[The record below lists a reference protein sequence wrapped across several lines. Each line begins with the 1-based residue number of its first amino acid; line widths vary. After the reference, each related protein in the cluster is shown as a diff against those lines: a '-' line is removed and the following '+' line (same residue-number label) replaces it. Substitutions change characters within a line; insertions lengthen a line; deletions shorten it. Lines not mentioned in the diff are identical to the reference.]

1 MAVRVPL
8 CIVLFYTNSNL
19 PVTKIGSSPYN
30 YVISFTLTQIFQL
43 LKYKWMSVFGI
54 NSFTLTQIFQLLKSV
69 SNSRQVSCC
78 FTLTQ
83 IFQLLKLACDTIII
97 AKGFTLTQIFQLL
110 KLIALTAA
118 AFARFTLTQIFQL
131 LKCQIALMKRLPQK
145 TIINISVT
153 TNIII
158 ITYSRAVK
166 KNFLL
171 NVPAPFLPLFR

>member
-43 LKYKWMSVFGI
+43 LKFSAASTS
-54 NSFTLTQIFQLLKSV
+54 NPPSFTLTQIFQLLKSV

-97 AKGFTLTQIFQLL
+97 AKG
-110 KLIALTAA
+110 
-118 AFARFTLTQIFQL
+118 FTLTQIFQL

>member
-1 MAVRVPL
+1 MIMF
-8 CIVLFYTNSNL
+8 C
-19 PVTKIGSSPYN
+19 
-30 YVISFTLTQIFQL
+30 
-43 LKYKWMSVFGI
+43 
-54 NSFTLTQIFQLLKSV
+54 
-69 SNSRQVSCC
+69 
-78 FTLTQ
+78 
-83 IFQLLKLACDTIII
+83 
-97 AKGFTLTQIFQLL
+97 
-110 KLIALTAA
+110 
-118 AFARFTLTQIFQL
+118 FTLTQIFQL

>member
-1 MAVRVPL
+1 MYGWEKLSER
-8 CIVLFYTNSNL
+8 
-19 PVTKIGSSPYN
+19 
-30 YVISFTLTQIFQL
+30 
-43 LKYKWMSVFGI
+43 
-54 NSFTLTQIFQLLKSV
+54 FTLTQIFQLLKSIV
-69 SNSRQVSCC
+69 TTIISVVC

-83 IFQLLKLACDTIII
+83 IFQLLKSPQYQYLFRIC
-97 AKGFTLTQIFQLL
+97 
-110 KLIALTAA
+110 
-118 AFARFTLTQIFQL
+118 FTLTQIFQL

>member
-54 NSFTLTQIFQLLKSV
+54 NSFTLTQIFQLLKFSAAST
-69 SNSRQVSCC
+69 SNPPS
-78 FTLTQ
+78 
-83 IFQLLKLACDTIII
+83 
-97 AKGFTLTQIFQLL
+97 FTLTQIFQLL

>member
-1 MAVRVPL
+1 MNLA
-8 CIVLFYTNSNL
+8 LFYTNSNL
-19 PVTKIGSSPYN
+19 PVTKIAGR
-30 YVISFTLTQIFQL
+30 FD
-43 LKYKWMSVFGI
+43 FG
-54 NSFTLTQIFQLLKSV
+54 
-69 SNSRQVSCC
+69 
-78 FTLTQ
+78 
-83 IFQLLKLACDTIII
+83 DW
-97 AKGFTLTQIFQLL
+97 G
-110 KLIALTAA
+110 
-118 AFARFTLTQIFQL
+118 FTLTQIFQL

>member
-1 MAVRVPL
+1 MLRIQTHL
-8 CIVLFYTNSNL
+8 IKQFYTNSNL
-19 PVTKIGSSPYN
+19 PVTKIVRPITFDETRFYTNSNLPVTKILS
-30 YVISFTLTQIFQL
+30 
-43 LKYKWMSVFGI
+43 KWY
-54 NSFTLTQIFQLLKSV
+54 
-69 SNSRQVSCC
+69 R
-78 FTLTQ
+78 
-83 IFQLLKLACDTIII
+83 LAQ
-97 AKGFTLTQIFQLL
+97 G
-110 KLIALTAA
+110 
-118 AFARFTLTQIFQL
+118 FTLTQIFQL

>member
-1 MAVRVPL
+1 MLENV
-8 CIVLFYTNSNL
+8 
-19 PVTKIGSSPYN
+19 G
-30 YVISFTLTQIFQL
+30 
-43 LKYKWMSVFGI
+43 
-54 NSFTLTQIFQLLKSV
+54 FTLTQIFQLLKSIRV
-69 SNSRQVSCC
+69 YIW
-78 FTLTQ
+78 
-83 IFQLLKLACDTIII
+83 IFIS
-97 AKGFTLTQIFQLL
+97 
-110 KLIALTAA
+110 
-118 AFARFTLTQIFQL
+118 FTLTQIFQL

>member
-1 MAVRVPL
+1 MG
-8 CIVLFYTNSNL
+8 L
-19 PVTKIGSSPYN
+19 PVFTPY
-30 YVISFTLTQIFQL
+30 S
-43 LKYKWMSVFGI
+43 
-54 NSFTLTQIFQLLKSV
+54 
-69 SNSRQVSCC
+69 
-78 FTLTQ
+78 
-83 IFQLLKLACDTIII
+83 
-97 AKGFTLTQIFQLL
+97 
-110 KLIALTAA
+110 
-118 AFARFTLTQIFQL
+118 FTLTQIFQL

>member
-54 NSFTLTQIFQLLKSV
+54 NSFTLTQIFQLLKFSAASTSNPPSFTLTQIFQLLKSV

-78 FTLTQ
+78 
-83 IFQLLKLACDTIII
+83 
-97 AKGFTLTQIFQLL
+97 FTLTQIFQLL

-171 NVPAPFLPLFR
+171 NVPAPFLPLF

>member
-1 MAVRVPL
+1 M
-8 CIVLFYTNSNL
+8 
-19 PVTKIGSSPYN
+19 GG
-30 YVISFTLTQIFQL
+30 FTLTQIFQL
-43 LKYKWMSVFGI
+43 LK
-54 NSFTLTQIFQLLKSV
+54 FTVTCAVKS
-69 SNSRQVSCC
+69 
-78 FTLTQ
+78 T
-83 IFQLLKLACDTIII
+83 
-97 AKGFTLTQIFQLL
+97 GFTLTQIFQLL
-110 KLIALTAA
+110 KLVGKTASKSYG
-118 AFARFTLTQIFQL
+118 FTLTQIFQL

>member
-1 MAVRVPL
+1 MLENV
-8 CIVLFYTNSNL
+8 
-19 PVTKIGSSPYN
+19 
-30 YVISFTLTQIFQL
+30 
-43 LKYKWMSVFGI
+43 
-54 NSFTLTQIFQLLKSV
+54 
-69 SNSRQVSCC
+69 
-78 FTLTQ
+78 
-83 IFQLLKLACDTIII
+83 
-97 AKGFTLTQIFQLL
+97 GFTLTQIFQLL
-110 KLIALTAA
+110 KLVRLSIPNALG
-118 AFARFTLTQIFQL
+118 FTLTQIFQL

>member
-1 MAVRVPL
+1 
-8 CIVLFYTNSNL
+8 
-19 PVTKIGSSPYN
+19 
-30 YVISFTLTQIFQL
+30 
-43 LKYKWMSVFGI
+43 MSVFGI
-54 NSFTLTQIFQLLKSV
+54 NSFTLTQIFQLLKFSAAST
-69 SNSRQVSCC
+69 SNPPS

-83 IFQLLKLACDTIII
+83 IFQLLKSVILHTPAPL
-97 AKGFTLTQIFQLL
+97 G
-110 KLIALTAA
+110 
-118 AFARFTLTQIFQL
+118 FTLTQIFQL

>member
-54 NSFTLTQIFQLLKSV
+54 NSFTLTQIFQLLKLIALTAAAFA
-69 SNSRQVSCC
+69 R

-83 IFQLLKLACDTIII
+83 IFQLLKSVILHTPAPL
-97 AKGFTLTQIFQLL
+97 G
-110 KLIALTAA
+110 
-118 AFARFTLTQIFQL
+118 FTLTQIFQL

>member
-1 MAVRVPL
+1 MFAWERFTLTQIFQLLKLYRCGATALCRFTLTQIFQLLKLKYAV
-8 CIVLFYTNSNL
+8 CT
-19 PVTKIGSSPYN
+19 TH
-30 YVISFTLTQIFQL
+30 ISFTLTQIFQL
-43 LKYKWMSVFGI
+43 LKLYC
-54 NSFTLTQIFQLLKSV
+54 V
-69 SNSRQVSCC
+69 STGCRN
-78 FTLTQ
+78 
-83 IFQLLKLACDTIII
+83 
-97 AKGFTLTQIFQLL
+97 G
-110 KLIALTAA
+110 
-118 AFARFTLTQIFQL
+118 FTLTQIFQL

>member
-1 MAVRVPL
+1 ME
-8 CIVLFYTNSNL
+8 Y
-19 PVTKIGSSPYN
+19 
-30 YVISFTLTQIFQL
+30 
-43 LKYKWMSVFGI
+43 
-54 NSFTLTQIFQLLKSV
+54 
-69 SNSRQVSCC
+69 
-78 FTLTQ
+78 
-83 IFQLLKLACDTIII
+83 
-97 AKGFTLTQIFQLL
+97 GFTLTQIFQLL
-110 KLIALTAA
+110 KLSGLRTQEQKC
-118 AFARFTLTQIFQL
+118 FTLTQIFQL

>member
-1 MAVRVPL
+1 MLTQIFQLLRSVCVSSICCSCFTLTQIFQLLKYCGIIPTTDSG
-8 CIVLFYTNSNL
+8 FYTNSNL
-19 PVTKIGSSPYN
+19 PVTKICHKITNKFFS
-30 YVISFTLTQIFQL
+30 
-43 LKYKWMSVFGI
+43 
-54 NSFTLTQIFQLLKSV
+54 
-69 SNSRQVSCC
+69 